1 MSLTTTPTPRH
12 TSRTGRQD
20 RHAVRMSAAAAAAL
34 LIANGAVSLFGG
46 DLTDHTRGPGM
57 ATEILTGLSFLAGAA
72 ALASAARVHGW
83 RAWLWW
89 LAPLGMTIA
98 GLTMVGVPLAGA
110 EPPTWL
116 FIAGALPTFIG
127 QVAVGVLGIP
137 NRWPWWT
144 GVGVALLMPIMFLAP
159 FNTAFMTIVWIAV
172 ALTIREQT
180 QHRLA

>member
-57 ATEILTGLSFLAGAA
+57 ATEILTGLSFLAGA
-72 ALASAARVHGW
+72 
-83 RAWLWW
+83 
-89 LAPLGMTIA
+89 
-98 GLTMVGVPLAGA
+98 

-137 NRWPWWT
+137 SRWPWWT

-159 FNTAFMTIVWIAV
+159 FNTAFMAIVWIAV